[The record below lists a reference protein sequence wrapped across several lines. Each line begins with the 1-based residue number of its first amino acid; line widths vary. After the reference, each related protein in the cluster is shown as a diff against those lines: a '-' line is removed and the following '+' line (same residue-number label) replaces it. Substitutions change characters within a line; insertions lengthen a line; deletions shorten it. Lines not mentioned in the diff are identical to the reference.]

1 MQNAVSGQKHRPHD
15 RLHSYLEDYRRD
27 RNLVWT
33 TWQRAKVDRIYRTD
47 PKIHSWT
54 AHWHQ
59 RTGTPYLE
67 RRGQLLFPEDTAP
80 ETRLAVE
87 QQHHQRHRVAGKS

>member
-1 MQNAVSGQKHRPHD
+1 MQNAVSGQKHRAYD
-15 RLHSYLEDYRRD
+15 RLLSYLEDYRTD

-33 TWQRAKVDRIYRTD
+33 TWQRSQVDRIYRTD

-59 RTGTPYLE
+59 HTGTPYLV
-67 RRGQLLFPEDTAP
+67 RRGQLVFPAGTSPDIIQ
-80 ETRLAVE
+80 AVTE
-87 QQHHQRHRVAGKS
+87 HHKRHRLDGTV